1 MFTMAEIS
9 TLRRAGFIPREINEF
24 QWAVSENGKP
34 YVTDLESPVW
44 RDVIRHRKEMIA
56 KLEEQGY
63 SKAEQR
69 AGIERFYTLRGGK
82 FSPFDWLKI
91 EYRPL
96 KRVNYKEVQKR
107 NVRRRINYRM
117 KKIFGEHEA
126 MVKQKVRRDKI
137 KRTAQARQQKAVM
150 RYLREISS

>member
-56 KLEEQGY
+56 KLDEQGW
-63 SKAEQR
+63 SRAEIA
-69 AGIERFYTLRGGK
+69 AGIERFYTMRGK

-96 KRVNYKEVQKR
+96 KRVHYKEVQKR
-107 NVRRRINYRM
+107 NVRRRVRYRM
-117 KKIFGEHEA
+117 KKMFGEHEVI
-126 MVKQKVRRDKI
+126 VKQKVRRNRI
-137 KRTAQARQQKAVM
+137 KKTAQTRQQKAVM
-150 RYLREISS
+150 RYLREISG